1 MGSSIRVGLAA
12 WACLLTVATATA
24 ADLPESAAGDVPYL
38 IEVAG
43 TANSMARIAVDRI
56 RELAP
61 GPVDVVHGRAADGQ
75 RGRYRGVFV
84 LGTPGDRTEL
94 AEAWGDERPASG
106 DAYLVKS
113 LGGQPPVAAVSG
125 IGPRGT
131 MYAAYQLADRLAA
144 DGSEGVG
151 RGGDGSGAAGESL
164 AGLDVRRVPRVK
176 RRLAFLSAGSHG
188 GEFFRPMLFRRS
200 LRELPRYGFN
210 GVLIIP
216 SAYHGTAAGRSLLP
230 LKSVDDRV
238 VALEPQIDEWR
249 AMLDEIKHYGHEIVI
264 CWPAYVPPGYSV
276 DDARAHL
283 AGKKR
288 LPDYEEAVGR
298 YQRALLAA
306 VFDELP
312 QIDGVMFHS
321 LETIGPAEGDYGRA
335 AAIFPLANREISTR
349 VFRAY
354 LGAID
359 EVCHERGKRMAFWT
373 HVCGIRGRNVRLLR
387 EVLFDYPRV
396 TIVEDHYWPNAGW
409 PTLPVMGYLPD
420 DLRATIHTRN
430 PFGMF
435 LITTDGEYYGGGSLP
450 TAYPDPHFEAAREAV
465 RREAELVL
473 IRTGQQDRTR
483 QGLLFHFG
491 EIVPLSAAAALWEP
505 CPPLTELWDDWARR
519 RYGPRAAPEI
529 VRALKQC
536 EVILTKGFTYQGLPL
551 LSHSGL
557 PSYTWRPSDSP
568 HSRFGLFRAPGT
580 PVSRVT
586 NYDEL
591 GQADYIPFQVK
602 ARSASMAE
610 FRARQQAALEAADE
624 ALRSIEAVRSE
635 PRPEDYAHMRRAF
648 EDARWVLGAL
658 VRLGEAAHA
667 TILLRSGGGDNNA
680 DRAALRTQ
688 FEDAVKEL
696 DSYADRIARERDADF
711 LRPQHFIVDTIDG
724 RRLRAPPLP
733 LTLKAIAADYR
744 KHVEP

>member
-1 MGSSIRVGLAA
+1 MGRLSRCAAFAGLAA
-12 WACLLTVATATA
+12 LLATGTA
-24 ADLPESAAGDVPYL
+24 GSAAEQRDADAAYL

-43 TANSMARIAVDRI
+43 AASSMTRIAVDRI

-61 GPVDVVHGRAADGQ
+61 GPVDVIHGQAADGQ
-75 RGRYRGVFV
+75 RGRYRAVFV
-84 LGTPGDRTEL
+84 LGTPDDRPEL
-94 AEAWGDERPASG
+94 DDAWGEERPASG
-106 DAYLVKS
+106 DAHLLKS
-113 LGGQPPVAAVSG
+113 LGGQPPVVAVSG

-131 MYAAYQLADRLAA
+131 MYAAYRLANRLAA
-144 DGSEGVG
+144 DGGEDE
-151 RGGDGSGAAGESL
+151 RAAL
-164 AGLDVRRVPRVK
+164 AGLDVRRVPRVE

-210 GVLIIP
+210 GVLLIP
-216 SAYHGTAAGRSLLP
+216 SAYHGTAAGRGPLP
-230 LKSVDDRV
+230 LETLDGRV
-238 VALEPQIDEWR
+238 VPRVPQIDEWG
-249 AMLDEIKHYGHEIVI
+249 AALDEIKRYGHEIVI

-288 LPDYEEAVGR
+288 LPGYEEAAVR

-312 QIDGVMFHS
+312 QIDGVVFHS
-321 LETIGPAEGDYGRA
+321 LETIGPADGDYGRA
-335 AAIFPLANREISTR
+335 AAIFPLANPEIGTR
-349 VFRAY
+349 LFRAY

-359 EVCHERGKRMAFWT
+359 EVCHERGKRLAFWT

-387 EVLFDYPRV
+387 QVLFDYPRV
-396 TIVEDHYWPNAGW
+396 TVVEDHYWPNAGW
-409 PTLPVMGYLPD
+409 PTLPVMGYLPE
-420 DLRATIHTRN
+420 DLRPTIHTRN

-473 IRTGQQDRTR
+473 IRMGQQDRTR

-491 EIVPLSAAAALWEP
+491 EIVPLSASVALWEP
-505 CPPLTELWDDWARR
+505 CPPLDELWDEWARR
-519 RYGPRAAPEI
+519 RYGARAAPAV

-536 EVILTKGFTYQGLPL
+536 ETILTQGFTYQGMPL
-551 LSHSGL
+551 LSHSGV

-568 HSRFGLFRAPGT
+568 HSRFGLFRAPSA
-580 PVSRVT
+580 PVTGVT

-602 ARSASMAE
+602 ARSAPIGE

-624 ALRSIEAVRSE
+624 ASRSIEAVRSE
-635 PRPEDYAHMRRAF
+635 LRPEDYAHLRRAF

-658 VRLGEAAHA
+658 SRLGEAAHA
-667 TILLRSGGGDNNA
+667 TILLRGGGGDNA

-688 FEDAVKEL
+688 FEDAVKDLE
-696 DSYADRIARERDADF
+696 SYADRVARERDADF

-733 LTLKAIAADYR
+733 VTLEAIAAGYR
-744 KHVEP
+744 KHVAP